1 MAAPES
7 ADDAEDK
14 TCPICGKQ
22 NRSGD
27 FIAGSL
33 VSPPV
38 VESIV
43 ADHPSWGVT
52 DVICAEDLHRY
63 RMAHVHELVSRD
75 KNELTRTERDV
86 LAALGEQSLVS
97 EDINEQFEEKLSIGE
112 RAADRL
118 SGFGGSWIFL
128 GLFALFIGIW
138 ILTNAIAL
146 TRAFDP
152 YPFILLNLLLSCLA
166 AIQAPIIMMSQN
178 RREAKDRA
186 RSEHD
191 YEVNLKAELEIRQ
204 LHEKLD
210 NLLLHQWHR
219 LMELQEVQ
227 AELIDEIESR
237 NRDES

>member
-7 ADDAEDK
+7 SNRARYE

-22 NRSGD
+22 KRREV
-27 FIAGSL
+27 FIAGTL

-38 VESIV
+38 VELV
-43 ADHPSWGVT
+43 MADHPSWSVT
-52 DVICAEDLHRY
+52 DVICSYDLHRY
-63 RMAHVHELVSRD
+63 RMAHVRELVGRD
-75 KNELTRTERDV
+75 QDELTRTERDV
-86 LAALGEQSLVS
+86 LAALGEQSLLS
-97 EDINEQFEEKLSIGE
+97 EDVDEEFEEKLSIGQ
-112 RAADRL
+112 RAADHL
-118 SGFGGSWIFL
+118 STFGGSWFFL

-138 ILTNAIAL
+138 ILTNAVAL

-178 RREAKDRA
+178 RQEAKDRA

-210 NLLLHQWHR
+210 NLLQHQWHR

-227 AELIDEIESR
+227 AELIDELESQ
-237 NRDES
+237 NQD